1 MGSSYILWR
10 SYVST
15 QSKEIEP
22 ESANPFREQTCLLE
36 RSDILCKNCI
46 AAKISRNAQP
56 TKQLYVFRNK
66 IVFEVKRLW
75 ELCFSMIGYTDI
87 NTPIFQPIR
96 SENKTKR
103 LFWAFCTR
111 FFPRLR
117 LGPGSVGSLNCNYD
131 CSDWSDQLRNR
142 INLFWSL
149 QRLTQCYFSGFNCF
163 RSFLPSESGQSGVP
177 ESLLYSVNN
186 FYDTVSLFCRWLVL
200 LIIIFPIWY

>member
-1 MGSSYILWR
+1 M
-10 SYVST
+10 
-15 QSKEIEP
+15 
-22 ESANPFREQTCLLE
+22 
-36 RSDILCKNCI
+36 CKNCI

-66 IVFEVKRLW
+66 IVFEVKQLW
-75 ELCFSMIGYTDI
+75 EHCFAMIGYTDI

-103 LFWAFCTR
+103 LFWTFCTR

-117 LGPGSVGSLNCNYD
+117 LGPGSVGSLNCNYA
-131 CSDWSDQLRNR
+131 CSDWSEQLRNC

-149 QRLTQCYFSGFNCF
+149 QRLTQCYFSGFNRF

-177 ESLLYSVNN
+177 ESLLVCFVGGSCFCLSSFRCDINGRCHWRVLMTSKQISVPEHV
-186 FYDTVSLFCRWLVL
+186 DKT
-200 LIIIFPIWY
+200 